1 MSNAPAPENN
11 ELRILMLE
19 DEAMDTELIQRELLR
34 GGVHFISKVVKTE
47 KAFREELHQF
57 SPTLILSD
65 FSLPSF
71 DGLSA
76 LAIAKKERPHSPF
89 IFVSGTMGEEVAI
102 ETLKNGAT
110 DYVLKHRLSRLVPSV
125 QRALREADERAER
138 LRAEEKILKLNLD
151 LEHSHKEL
159 LLTYDAT
166 LEGWSRA
173 LDLRDK
179 GTEGHSLRV
188 RGLTVRLARQMGF
201 SEEELVHIGRG
212 ALLHDIGKMGVPD
225 SILLKPGPL
234 TSEEM
239 AIMRLHPD
247 YALEMLSP
255 IAYLRPALEIPYCH
269 HEKWDGTGYPR
280 ALKGPKIPLAVRIFS
295 VVDVWDA
302 LYSDRP
308 YHDAWPEE
316 KVREH
321 IRSLA
326 GTHFD
331 PEVVEAFL
339 KMEIKP

>member
-1 MSNAPAPENN
+1 MTDVAKSENS

-19 DEAMDTELIQRELLR
+19 DEAMDTELIQRELQK
-34 GGVHFISKVVKTE
+34 GGIHFVSKIVHTE
-47 KAFREELHQF
+47 KAFREEIHRF

-76 LAIAKKERPHSPF
+76 LAIAKKERPHAPF

-125 QRALREADERAER
+125 QRALREMKERTER
-138 LRAEEKILKLNLD
+138 QHAEEKITKLNID

-159 LLTYDAT
+159 ILTYDAT

-188 RGLTVRLARQMGF
+188 RELTVRLARQMGF
-201 SEEELVHIGRG
+201 SEEDLVHIGRG
-212 ALLHDIGKMGVPD
+212 ALLHDIGKMGIPD

-247 YALEMLSP
+247 YAQEMLSP
-255 IAYLRPALEIPYCH
+255 IVYLRPALEIPYCH

-280 ALKGPKIPLAVRIFS
+280 GLKGTKIPLAVRIFS

-302 LYSDRP
+302 LRSDRP
-308 YHDAWPEE
+308 YHDAWPVE

-331 PEVVEAFL
+331 PDVVDAVL
-339 KMEIKP
+339 KMDI